1 MLNPATDVHDHK
13 TCLCPQA
20 TEIPEDVF
28 NKPVASFVLTVIELG
43 FSNKVAG
50 VVIPQESE
58 NKNSACGQITWVIGQ
73 FGQKIE

>member
-58 NKNSACGQITWVIGQ
+58 NKNSACSQIT
-73 FGQKIE
+73 